1 MNKNTAIGIRVSPK
15 VIYYSIINDSED
27 EFEIIIVDKLIVPAA
42 LRLPEQL
49 KFIRSTF
56 IDILNEFR
64 VKVACLRVTESS
76 AQTINRSRIG
86 IEAVIQELM
95 ASSTITNYFTGQISS
110 ISAKIGF
117 DRNDFCT
124 RYKDAE
130 IVFNDI
136 ESWGDFSSDER
147 ESLLAAFSALKL

>member
-15 VIYYSIINDSED
+15 VVYYSIINESKN
-27 EFEIIIVDKLIVPAA
+27 EFEIIIVDKLVVPLA
-42 LRLPEQL
+42 LGLPEQL
-49 KFIRSTF
+49 KYIRSTF
-56 IDILNEFR
+56 IDILNEFN
-64 VKVACLRVTESS
+64 VQVACLKVTEPFAQS
-76 AQTINRSRIG
+76 ANLLRVG

-117 DRNDFCT
+117 DRNDFN